1 MVTPTLLTRGGFI
14 GEARR
19 EVQAR
24 GFSFKEVRDRA
35 DVEVPRH
42 THEDAH
48 FLLVVRGAY
57 ITSADGVDPVCAPPS
72 LIFNPAGTTHRDR
85 FQTRGGLFF
94 IVSVGRESLGLF
106 PRRAAA
112 PDRPTGLRGGETLRL
127 ALAMYKEM
135 RAADDLS
142 PVLLEGMALE
152 LLGRAGRLRAAGDAR
167 PPRWLRRARE
177 MIHDRREEA
186 LAVGEIAE
194 AVGVHP
200 VYLARAFRKHY
211 GVTVGEYARGLRVEG
226 ARRQLAAT
234 DLPLARVAAATGFYD
249 QSHFSRAFKR
259 ATGVSPAEYRRL
271 FSRFV

>member
-1 MVTPTLLTRGGFI
+1 MPTVLTHGNFI
-14 GEARR
+14 GESRG
-19 EVQAR
+19 EVTAR
-24 GFSFKEVRDRA
+24 GFSFKEVLDRV
-35 DVEVPRH
+35 DGEVPRH

-57 ITSADGVDPVCAPPS
+57 ITSAADALPLCTSPT

-94 IVSVGRESLGLF
+94 TVSVGRESLDLF
-106 PRRAAA
+106 PRPLRAVE
-112 PDRPTGLRGGETLRL
+112 RPTGFRGGEILRL
-127 ALAMYKEM
+127 ALGMYKEM

-152 LLGRAGRLRAAGDAR
+152 LLGRAARLRAEGGPK

-177 MIHDRREEA
+177 MVHDRRDESVP
-186 LAVGEIAE
+186 VGEIAE

-200 VYLARAFRKHY
+200 VHLARAFRRHY
-211 GVTVGEYARGLRVEG
+211 GATVGEYARRLRVEH

-234 DLPLARVAAATGFYD
+234 DLPLSRIATAAGFYD
-249 QSHFSRAFKR
+249 QSHFSRTFKR

-271 FSRFV
+271 FSRLV

>member
-1 MVTPTLLTRGGFI
+1 MPTLLTHGSFI
-14 GEARR
+14 GETRR
-19 EVQAR
+19 EVAAR
-24 GFSFKEVRDRA
+24 GFAFKEVADRA
-35 DVEVPRH
+35 DGEVPRH

-48 FLLVVRGAY
+48 FLLIVRGSYLTTAG
-57 ITSADGVDPVCAPPS
+57 GVDPLCASPT

-85 FQTRGGLFF
+85 FRTRGGLFF
-94 IVSVGRESLGLF
+94 AVSVGRDSLGLLAGL
-106 PRRAAA
+106 PRAIE
-112 PDRPTGLRGGETLRL
+112 RPTGFRGGEPMRL
-127 ALAMYKEM
+127 ALAMYKEA
-135 RAADDLS
+135 RAPDALS

-152 LLGRAGRLRAAGDAR
+152 LLGSAARLGAGAGPT

-177 MIHDRREEA
+177 LVHDLRGETSTVG
-186 LAVGEIAE
+186 AVAE

-211 GVTVGEYARGLRVEG
+211 GVAVGEYARRLRVES

-234 DLPLARVAAATGFYD
+234 DLPLSAIAAAVGFYD

-271 FSRFV
+271 FSRLA